1 MRQFNTSMIAVSAIV
16 AACVLSAP
24 QAWAASGSPG
34 PGTIDC
40 FVNKAPS
47 SKQALRLTGTLSMEV
62 TDGLGTTAESVDVI
76 VRLQEKSGAPQF
88 FRLHFV
94 SQVSG
99 ISNNGELACYVFNPN
114 HTNDTAVQAA
124 VNTFLSQVRTA
135 FQITSTTS
143 QFQLVGAFDS
153 QTQTWDTHQA
163 VYNDEAVTAN
173 RVIPGTGTPGHAG
186 SLADFTVYAG
196 F

>member
-1 MRQFNTSMIAVSAIV
+1 MNKEEYMTYFNGLKIVVSAIV
-16 AACVLSAP
+16 ASCVLSAP

-47 SKQALRLTGTLSMEV
+47 NKQALRLTGTLSMEV

-99 ISNNGELACYVFNPN
+99 ISNNG
-114 HTNDTAVQAA
+114 
-124 VNTFLSQVRTA
+124 
-135 FQITSTTS
+135 
-143 QFQLVGAFDS
+143 
-153 QTQTWDTHQA
+153 
-163 VYNDEAVTAN
+163 
-173 RVIPGTGTPGHAG
+173 
-186 SLADFTVYAG
+186 
-196 F
+196 